1 MSEHMFEWN
10 VFSIE
15 EKKQEYAYKQSQLQ
29 KTPESKLETQTQTQP
44 QIRIEDCDRSTSD
57 VSQDIIQEKQQHRS
71 FNESKT
77 LDNALLQKYNVKL
90 YGSDKCTYDIIN
102 DFLEEN
108 QSEQAFYIIDL
119 GELLNSYNNWM
130 RLLPNVQPY
139 YAMKCNPNPVMLEVL
154 ASLSTN
160 FDCASESEI
169 RSIIEITKD
178 PSRIIFAN
186 PCKMTS
192 QIRYARAND
201 VDMMTV
207 DNEYELYKIKLYHPY
222 AKLIIRLAVDDSK
235 SKCKFNKKFGCKLN
249 QVEPLLTIA
258 KTLKLA
264 IVGFS
269 FHVGSGCSSADSFY
283 DAIHECRKATDIAN
297 KMDID
302 VEIIDI
308 GGGFPGIDNDINFE
322 DIAKRVN
329 DGIADFFDSEL
340 QNDTIQFIAEPG
352 RYFAQPTHTL
362 VLNVIGKKEVYD
374 DETGEKI
381 IMYYLND
388 GIYGSFGC
396 IYFDHC
402 TPTIL
407 PFNERD
413 GQLHRSRIMG
423 PTCDSIDA
431 IADDIMLP
439 ELAVG
444 EWVYVEHFGAYTMA
458 SSSSFNGFKTNVFK
472 YIFRS

>member
-1 MSEHMFEWN
+1 METPVSLFELVSE
-10 VFSIE
+10 SIPIQE
-15 EKKQEYAYKQSQLQ
+15 ERTKPQ
-29 KTPESKLETQTQTQP
+29 ESKFTET
-44 QIRIEDCDRSTSD
+44 
-57 VSQDIIQEKQQHRS
+57 
-71 FNESKT
+71 KT
-77 LDNALLQKYNVKL
+77 LDNSLLQKYNVKL

-139 YAMKCNPNPVMLEVL
+139 YAMKCNPNPVILEAL

-201 VDMMTV
+201 VDLMTV

-264 IVGFS
+264 VIGFS

-283 DAIHECRKATDIAN
+283 DAIRDCKTATDMATA
-297 KMDID
+297 MDIQT
-302 VEIIDI
+302 EIIDI
-308 GGGFPGIDNDINFE
+308 GGGFPGIDAEIKFE
-322 DIAKRVN
+322 DIAERVN
-329 DGIADFFDSEL
+329 AGIDEFFGE
-340 QNDTIQFIAEPG
+340 TPEIQFIAEPG

-362 VLNVIGKKEVYD
+362 VLNVIGKKEIYD

-402 TPTIL
+402 KPTIL

-413 GQLHRSRIMG
+413 GQLQRSRLMG
-423 PTCDSIDA
+423 PTCDSIDLVA
-431 IADDIMLP
+431 EDIMLP